1 MQELYHHFI
10 QMMILSEGYQG
21 IRVFK
26 AQGLA
31 LISNLGINYLG
42 ENTYFMPNSANENFG
57 LQGLPFS
64 AIYYPRME

>member
-42 ENTYFMPNSANENFG
+42 ENTYF
-57 LQGLPFS
+57 
-64 AIYYPRME
+64 IYQNITPCI

>member
-26 AQGLA
+26 AQGLS
-31 LISNLGINYLG
+31 LISNLGINYST
-42 ENTYFMPNSANENFG
+42 ENTYF
-57 LQGLPFS
+57 
-64 AIYYPRME
+64 IYQDITPCI